1 MRFLAYVALLISL
14 AAAGWAGQALWQ
26 ELQVSPDPV
35 VLRQDGLSPAEPQ
48 PPAEALPPRQW
59 PLLFGEKMPPLPP
72 KEPEVAETEPE
83 PPKPGAPPIDSLG
96 YTLKGVVRADG
107 AVWAMVSHPT
117 GEQVLRVGDEL
128 GAGLI
133 VARIDE
139 QGLWAGPDGGEPE
152 LLGFP
157 E

>member
-1 MRFLAYVALLISL
+1 MRFAALFALLISL

-26 ELQVSPDPV
+26 ELQVSHDPV
-35 VLRQDGLSPAEPQ
+35 SARVEGVREAEPQ
-48 PPAEALPPRQW
+48 PPAQAIPPRNW

-72 KEPEVAETEPE
+72 KEPEPPETEPE
-83 PPKPGAPPIDSLG
+83 PPAQKSPPLDALG
-96 YTLKGVVRADG
+96 YTLKGVVRASG
-107 AVWAMVSHPT
+107 SVWAMVSHPT
-117 GEQVLRVGDEL
+117 GEQVLRVGDDL
-128 GAGLI
+128 GAGMI

-139 QGLWAGPDGGEPE
+139 QGLWAAAQGDEPA